1 MFHTTPRLLWAFG
14 VLLALLTLLPPAAAG
29 LAKPLPALP
38 QLQTAPLDVV
48 VSEIAWMGTTTSSSA
63 EWLEL
68 YNNTASPINLSGW
81 TLRATDGTPNISL
94 SGVIP
99 AHGYYL
105 LERSAD
111 TTLPGIVADQLYTG
125 ALEDGGE
132 YLELRDAASN
142 LVDSLDAGSGW
153 FSGHVVARVP
163 MVRLDPLAEGNQAAN
178 WTYSPRCGSPTN
190 AAGQQ
195 YTCTP
200 PVMPVDSALD
210 YAVYFNTRAT
220 TATGTT
226 PERTELEEALLR
238 VIDAATTSV
247 DVALYGLDRQS
258 VVQALVAAHQRGVTV
273 RVVGDDD
280 ASQTAGYVAFYQAL
294 RDAGITIA
302 LDASPDIQHNKFLV
316 ADQQVTWTGSTN
328 LTDNCITLNANNSII
343 ITSTVL
349 AATYTAEFEEMWGG
363 AFHTAKTDNT
373 AHRFDFQGTQVES
386 YFSPTDLVAF
396 EVWDELG
403 RTTESLHFA
412 MFYWTDEVLTQ
423 RVMERLDADV
433 AVLGIW
439 DQLGAGNAASPD
451 EQLCNAGA
459 TIAIE
464 DLPGLVH
471 HKFAVLDV
479 YGADPRV
486 ILGSYNWTDS
496 GAYGNDENTLII
508 HHRGLAEAYYA
519 EWLRLMGA
527 MEPGRICNPPV
538 LDAVTLSGPPTG
550 ATGQVHTFTAAVDAL
565 SITPITYTW
574 EATGQAPVVYG
585 GQGVT
590 HTVAFTWE
598 EPGTRAITVTA
609 QSTWGQAQAVHS
621 IGITPAPALTVAL
634 TGPATGAP
642 GVDYT
647 FLATANTTATTPL
660 TYTWEATGQP
670 PVVQAGRG
678 LTATVTFQWPDAGT
692 KSITVT
698 VAQGDE
704 RATDTHSIVLTTEA
718 PKYTVFLPLVSKE
731 HGGAEPPP
739 VADVRIV
746 YIEHSPG
753 ETLDEYVLLQNFS
766 SAPQVLTGWT
776 LRDLAEHTFTFP
788 GFTLPAGG
796 TVRVWTGKGANTTT
810 DLYWGS
816 GTAIWNNN
824 GDMAYLRDAEGNLVS
839 EYAY

>member
-1 MFHTTPRLLWAFG
+1 LLAFG
-14 VLLALLTLLPPAAAG
+14 VLLALLTLLPPASAS
-29 LAKPLPALP
+29 LAEPLPALP
-38 QLQTAPLDVV
+38 QLQAAPLDVV
-48 VSEIAWMGTTTSSSA
+48 VSEIAWMGTTASSSA

-68 YNNTASPINLSGW
+68 YNNTTSPVNLSGW

-99 AHGYYL
+99 AGGYYL
-105 LERSAD
+105 LERSLD

-125 ALEDGGE
+125 SLEDGGE
-132 YLELRDAASN
+132 YLELRDAAST
-142 LVDSLDAGSGW
+142 LVDSLDASSGW
-153 FSGHVVARVP
+153 FSGHLVARVP
-163 MVRLDPLAEGNQAAN
+163 MVRLDPLAEGSLPAN

-195 YTCTP
+195 FTCTP
-200 PVMPVDSALD
+200 PVTQVDTDLD

-238 VIDAATTSV
+238 VIDGATTSV

-258 VVQALVAAHQRGVTV
+258 VVQALIAAHQRGVTV

-280 ASQTAGYVAFYQAL
+280 ASQTAGYTAFYQAL
-294 RDAGITIA
+294 RDAGITIV
-302 LDASPDIQHNKFLV
+302 LDASLADIQHNKFLV
-316 ADQQVTWTGSTN
+316 ADQHVTWTGSTN

-349 AATYTAEFEEMWGG
+349 ATTYTAEFEEMWGG
-363 AFHTAKTDNT
+363 AFHRAKIDNT

-403 RTTESLHFA
+403 SATESLHFA

-423 RVMERLDADV
+423 RVMERLTDNV

-451 EQLCNAGA
+451 EQLCDAGA

-464 DLPGLVH
+464 NLPGLVH

-486 ILGSYNWTDS
+486 VLGSYNWTDN
-496 GAYGNDENTLII
+496 GAYDNDENTLII

-527 MEPGRICNPPV
+527 MEPERICNPPV
-538 LDAVTLSGPPTG
+538 LDAVTLGGPGTG
-550 ATGQVHTFTAAVDAL
+550 ATGQTHTFTAAVDAL

-574 EATGQAPVVYG
+574 EATGQSPIVVG

-590 HTVAFTWE
+590 HTVAFAWPE
-598 EPGTRAITVTA
+598 AGTQAITVTA
-609 QSTWGQAQAVHS
+609 QSAWGQATAVHS
-621 IGITPAPALTVAL
+621 IAITPAPALTVAL

-647 FLATANTTATTPL
+647 FLAIAHTTATTPL
-660 TYTWEATGQP
+660 TYTWQATGQMP
-670 PVVQAGRG
+670 IVQAERG
-678 LTATVTFQWPDAGT
+678 LTTTVTFQWPDAGT
-692 KSITVT
+692 KGITVT
-698 VAQGDE
+698 VMQG
-704 RATDTHSIVLTTEA
+704 AASAVNTHSIVLAVDNPE
-718 PKYTVFLPLVSKE
+718 YTVFLPLVARD
-731 HGGAEPPP
+731 HAPAPLVP
-739 VADVRIV
+739 DVRIV
-746 YIEHSPG
+746 HIEHSPASNP
-753 ETLDEYVLLQNFS
+753 LDEYVLLQNFS
-766 SAPQVLTGWT
+766 SVPQVLTGWT
-776 LRDLAEHTFTFP
+776 LRDLAGKTFIFP
-788 GFTLPAGG
+788 FFTLPIDGV
-796 TVRVWTGKGANTTT
+796 VRVWTGKGTNTAT

-816 GTAIWNNN
+816 GVAIWNNG
-824 GDMAYLRDAEGNLVS
+824 GDTAYLRDAAGNSVA
-839 EYAY
+839 EYSY

>member
-1 MFHTTPRLLWAFG
+1 MSHTTPRLLLAFG
-14 VLLALLTLLPPAAAG
+14 VLLALLTLLPPASAG
-29 LAKPLPALP
+29 LAEPLPALP
-38 QLQTAPLDVV
+38 QLQAAPLDVV
-48 VSEIAWMGTTTSSSA
+48 VSEIAWMGTTASSTA

-68 YNNTASPINLSGW
+68 YNNTTSPVSLSGW

-125 ALEDGGE
+125 SLEDGGE
-132 YLELRDAASN
+132 YLELRDGAST
-142 LVDSLDAGSGW
+142 LVDSLDASAGW
-153 FSGHVVARVP
+153 FSGHLTARVP
-163 MVRLDPLAEGNQAAN
+163 MARLDPLAEGSLPAN
-178 WTYSPRCGSPTN
+178 WTYSPRCGNPTN

-200 PVMPVDSALD
+200 PVTPVGTELD

-226 PERTELEEALLR
+226 LERTELEEALLR
-238 VIDAATTSV
+238 VIDRATTSV

-258 VVQALVAAHQRGVTV
+258 VVQALIAAHQRGVTV

-294 RDAGITIA
+294 RDAGITVV

-328 LTDNCITLNANNSII
+328 LTDNCITLNANNSIV

-349 AATYTAEFEEMWGG
+349 AQTYTAEFEEMWGG

-373 AHRFDFQGTQVES
+373 THRFDFQGTQVES

-403 RTTESLHFA
+403 SATESLHFA

-423 RVMERLDADV
+423 RVMERLTDDV
-433 AVLGIW
+433 AVLGVW

-459 TIAIE
+459 TIAVE
-464 DLPGLVH
+464 NLPGLVH

-496 GAYGNDENTLII
+496 GAYDNDENTLIL

-538 LDAVTLSGPPTG
+538 LDAVTLNGPGTG
-550 ATGQVHTFTAAVDAL
+550 ATGQTYTFTAAVDAL
-565 SITPITYTW
+565 SVTPITYTW
-574 EATGQAPVVYG
+574 EATGQSPVVVG

-590 HTVAFTWE
+590 HTVAFVWPE
-598 EPGTRAITVTA
+598 AGTQAVTVTA
-609 QSTWGQAQAVHS
+609 QSVWGQAQAVHS
-621 IGITPAPALTVAL
+621 IPRASPDGSTHRSRDRRAGCGLHLPGYSAHPGDRTPDLHLGSNGTSASR
-634 TGPATGAP
+634 
-642 GVDYT
+642 
-647 FLATANTTATTPL
+647 
-660 TYTWEATGQP
+660 
-670 PVVQAGRG
+670 AGGGR
-678 LTATVTFQWPDAGT
+678 ADCH
-692 KSITVT
+692 
-698 VAQGDE
+698 GD
-704 RATDTHSIVLTTEA
+704 L
-718 PKYTVFLPLVSKE
+718 
-731 HGGAEPPP
+731 P
-739 VADVRIV
+739 VA
-746 YIEHSPG
+746 
-753 ETLDEYVLLQNFS
+753 
-766 SAPQVLTGWT
+766 
-776 LRDLAEHTFTFP
+776 
-788 GFTLPAGG
+788 
-796 TVRVWTGKGANTTT
+796 
-810 DLYWGS
+810 
-816 GTAIWNNN
+816 
-824 GDMAYLRDAEGNLVS
+824 
-839 EYAY
+839 